1 MTGLLSLSQTQ
12 AAWLTLIVVGLM
24 FLMFLREVFPTEV
37 VAMAGA
43 AVLLVTGVLPYEA
56 GVAVFSNPAPWTIA
70 AMFIIVGALVRTGA
84 LDAMTRIAQAQAEKS
99 PARAIGG
106 ALVFAAGVLIG
117 SG

>member
-43 AVLLVTGVLPYEA
+43 AVLLVQHDPAASGLCQLARRKIRPIYDNGVDK
-56 GVAVFSNPAPWTIA
+56 TD
-70 AMFIIVGALVRTGA
+70 GALVMKIRLQFCHSKT
-84 LDAMTRIAQAQAEKS
+84 
-99 PARAIGG
+99 ARRSQHH
-106 ALVFAAGVLIG
+106 VPVQTAA
-117 SG
+117 